1 VNPDSFLRRRVARTL
16 VQYFSL
22 SLSVIPSASF
32 PHLSLSHPIPSI
44 FFSLS
49 LPSPPQAPSPAAK
62 CIATWSTV
70 TCCWWTDNPHCTN
83 QESWLTRY
91 GQHVHVLTCICMY
104 LQCPLCCDLLYVLW
118 YDYVFFFNM
127 CIVVLFYM
135 CCKYYVCCC
144 MCLRSLEW
152 IDFCVCHSAVPTCSM
167 SVCLPATSVCLSV
180 WVPTSGRMRDGDRK

>member
-1 VNPDSFLRRRVARTL
+1 VNPDSFLHRWVARTL

-22 SLSVIPSASF
+22 SLSVIPSASL
-32 PHLSLSHPIPSI
+32 PHLSLSHPFPAI

-49 LPSPPQAPSPAAK
+49 LLSPPQAPSLAAK

-70 TCCWWTDNPHCTN
+70 TCCWWTDNPHCTS

-118 YDYVFFFNM
+118 YSNVFFFFF
-127 CIVVLFYM
+127 CFTFVLKVCFKCVVSIVCAVACVFVL
-135 CCKYYVCCC
+135 
-144 MCLRSLEW
+144 
-152 IDFCVCHSAVPTCSM
+152 
-167 SVCLPATSVCLSV
+167 
-180 WVPTSGRMRDGDRK
+180 